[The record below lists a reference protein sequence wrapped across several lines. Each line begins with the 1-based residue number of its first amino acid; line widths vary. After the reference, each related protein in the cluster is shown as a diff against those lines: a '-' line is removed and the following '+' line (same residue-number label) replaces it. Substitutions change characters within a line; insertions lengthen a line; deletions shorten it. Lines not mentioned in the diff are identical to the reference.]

1 MKFKIVHEI
10 KGRIRIHMDLK
21 RISPKDADILQYYLL
36 EQPCVLA
43 VKVYE
48 RNQDAAICYTG
59 KKEEVIS
66 ILQRFS
72 FREGLA
78 PEHVWQNSGRELNR
92 KYQEKLSRKW
102 LCAWALSCFCLY
114 RSGMFS

>member
-36 EQPCVLA
+36 EQPCIFA

-59 KKEEVIS
+59 KKEEATV
-66 ILQRFS
+66 R
-72 FREGLA
+72 
-78 PEHVWQNSGRELNR
+78 SGRVWR
-92 KYQEKLSRKW
+92 
-102 LCAWALSCFCLY
+102 
-114 RSGMFS
+114 RSMSGGIPEGN

>member
-1 MKFKIVHEI
+1 MKEERGNGEEETISVNRFREREYQGTCRELQVFSDNGGQDMRFKIVHEI

-36 EQPCVLA
+36 EQPCILA

-66 ILQRFS
+66 IL
-72 FREGLA
+72 
-78 PEHVWQNSGRELNR
+78 
-92 KYQEKLSRKW
+92 
-102 LCAWALSCFCLY
+102 
-114 RSGMFS
+114 

>member
-72 FREGLA
+72 FRGGGFGAGACLA
-78 PEHVWQNSGRELNR
+78 EFRKGIKPKIPGKNYPESGHAHG
-92 KYQEKLSRKW
+92 S
-102 LCAWALSCFCLY
+102 
-114 RSGMFS
+114 

>member
-1 MKFKIVHEI
+1 MRFKIVHEI

-36 EQPCVLA
+36 EQPCILA

-59 KKEEVIS
+59 KKRGGHFYPVEVFVPGGFGAGAC
-66 ILQRFS
+66 LAE
-72 FREGLA
+72 FRKGIKPKIPGKNY
-78 PEHVWQNSGRELNR
+78 PESGHAHG
-92 KYQEKLSRKW
+92 S
-102 LCAWALSCFCLY
+102 
-114 RSGMFS
+114 